1 MKRKKSKYWT
11 RKYDPLYTWNRG
23 GRLKEIR
30 KRKLARKFFLHWKT
44 KVWGGNLMRVVTPE
58 KADEFRKRSLLK
70 KVRKSQVFL
79 LIFLRLLSHIKQYG
93 GKTTRNG
100 SSISKQKSVTK
111 NIFSGKR

>member
-30 KRKLARKFFLHWKT
+30 KRHLARKFFLHWKT
-44 KVWGGNLMRVVTPE
+44 KVWGGTLIRVITPE

-70 KVRKSQVFL
+70 KVCL
-79 LIFLRLLSHIKQYG
+79 
-93 GKTTRNG
+93 
-100 SSISKQKSVTK
+100 
-111 NIFSGKR
+111 